1 LARGFADGFFG
12 GFLQKEK
19 ATKKRKKGHMFWW
32 IIDVVLNGDWRTL
45 LVAMALLAALVGL
58 WILQG

>member
-1 LARGFADGFFG
+1 MCTAFSAQLRRLFA
-12 GFLQKEK
+12 KE
-19 ATKKRKKGHMFWW
+19 KRKKGNMFWW

-45 LVAMALLAALVGL
+45 LVAMALLAAFVGL